1 MMKTKKTAVMNSIT
15 RFGLALVVG
24 LLVLAG
30 NVFAQTP
37 AAGTLIGNQ
46 ATATFNDAGGN
57 PRTVTSNVVNTEVD
71 QIAALTLTAS
81 QTKTTSAGG
90 SLTFPHTINN
100 SGNGVD
106 QFTLSSTQSGDFAF
120 GTVVFYEDLDGNGV
134 PDNFNPITTTPNIP
148 VGLSYNF
155 VAVVTV
161 PSGALDAETAA
172 IVVTATSVFDNGVFT
187 TNTDTATVTDNAVI
201 NVTKSMSSNSGAP
214 GSGPYTVTLTY
225 TNSGNNTATALAI
238 NDALPTHMD
247 YAAGTGRWSVTGA
260 TALTDGSG
268 VEGASPNITFE
279 YVSGTRTVSAV
290 IASIAP
296 GQSGTITFQVG
307 IAAIATP
314 GPLNNTAAYDYNDGA
329 SAVGPFNSNTFVF
342 TVTSSPG
349 VTGTGEVV
357 ANAPQGAS
365 VNFTNVITNTGTITD
380 SYNITIVANSFPAGS
395 SYILYKPDGVS
406 PFLDTNGDGTPDTGP
421 MAPGATYNVIL
432 KVTLP
437 NGVNGGGAYII
448 TKRAT
453 SITSPGTF
461 DEMDDELT
469 TITTNTVDITADVTV
484 ATALAAD
491 GLGAGEEAS
500 PVRTV
505 AVNPGAIASF
515 VLQVNNTTTVSDNY
529 DIEVSTDPTFATK
542 VVPAGVTVTF
552 KDGVGGVIT
561 NTGTVNSGAA
571 REVNV
576 EISIPLGRAA
586 TSTPE
591 KYYVRS
597 KSPATGASDKITL
610 GVTVNSI
617 RSVVLASNNS
627 GQVFPGGTVTY
638 VHTVTNNGNTI
649 ENATGAELVLNI
661 TDSNVSFS
669 SVIFLDVNGDG
680 LIDGGDVLVNGSTN
694 LGVLNP
700 GSSIKLI
707 VRVNSTL
714 GVTEGLVNTSTISA
728 TITGDINSVGPPTIT
743 SITDLTTVINSNVTL
758 AKKQALDADNDG
770 VPDAGAGVFVSTQ
783 INAKPGEGILYQII
797 VSNLGTTTVTSVNVN
812 DAIPAYTTYNA
823 AQAAVATTKGTAS
836 YSAGTTSIT
845 AVIGS
850 LAGGETAT
858 ITFGVLIDN

>member
-1 MMKTKKTAVMNSIT
+1 MKTPKNAVINSIS

-24 LLVLAG
+24 LLVLTG

-71 QIAALTLTAS
+71 QIAALTLTAT

-90 SLTFPHTINN
+90 QLTFPHTINN
-100 SGNGVD
+100 SGNGID
-106 QFTLSSTQSGDFAF
+106 QFTLSVSQSGDFAF
-120 GTVVFYEDLDGNGV
+120 GTVNYYEDLDGNGV

-148 VGLSYNF
+148 VGSSYNF
-155 VAVVTV
+155 VAVVTI
-161 PSGALDAETAA
+161 PSNALDAETAA
-172 IVVTATSVFDNGVFT
+172 IVVTATSVFDNAVLDS
-187 TNTDTATVTDNAVI
+187 NTDTATVTDNAVI

-225 TNSGNNTATALAI
+225 TNSGNNIATALAI
-238 NDALPTHMD
+238 DDALPTHMD
-247 YAAGTGRWSVTGA
+247 YVLGTGRWSVTGS
-260 TALTDGSG
+260 TALTDAND

-279 YVSGTRTVSAV
+279 YVGGTRTVSAGIV
-290 IASIAP
+290 AIAP
-296 GQSGTITFQVG
+296 GQSGTITFQVN
-307 IAAIATP
+307 IAGAATP
-314 GPLNNTAAYDYNDGA
+314 GPLNNTAEYDYNDGA

-349 VTGTGEVV
+349 VTGTGDIV
-357 ANAPQGAS
+357 ADAPQGAS
-365 VNFTNVITNTGTITD
+365 VDFTNVITNTGTIIDT
-380 SYNITIVANSFPAGS
+380 YNITVVSNTFPAGS

-406 PFLDTNGDGTPDTGP
+406 PLLDTNGDGTPDTGP
-421 MAPGATYNVIL
+421 MSPGATFNVIL

-437 NGVNGGGAYII
+437 NGVNGGGPYII

-453 SITSPGTF
+453 SISSPGTF

-469 TITTNTVDITADVTV
+469 TITTNTVDVTADVTV
-484 ATALAAD
+484 ATAIATD
-491 GLGAGEEAS
+491 GLGVGEEVD
-500 PVRTV
+500 PVREV
-505 AVNPGAIASF
+505 AVNPGGIATY
-515 VLQVNNTTTVSDNY
+515 VLQVNNTTSVSDNY

-561 NTGTVNSGAA
+561 NTGTVNSNAA

-586 TSTPE
+586 TATPE
-591 KYYVRS
+591 KYYVRA

-638 VHTVTNNGNTI
+638 IHTITNNGNTI
-649 ENATGAELVLNI
+649 ENATGAELVMNI

-669 SVIFLDVNGDG
+669 SVIFLDVNSDG
-680 LIDGGDVLVNGSTN
+680 LIDGGDELVNGTTD
-694 LGVLNP
+694 LGVFNP
-700 GSSIKLI
+700 GDSKQFI
-707 VRVNSTL
+707 VRVNATL

-758 AKKQALDADNDG
+758 TKKQALDANNDG
-770 VPDAGAGVFVSTQ
+770 IPDAGAGVYVSTQ
-783 INAKPGEGILYQII
+783 INAKPGEGVLYQII

-812 DAIPAYTTYNA
+812 DAIPSYTTYNS

-836 YSAGTTSIT
+836 YDGGTTSIT
-845 AVIGS
+845 AAIGS
-850 LAGGETAT
+850 LAGGEVAT